1 MLENKKEQLEELN
14 ETKKEIV
21 KTLFY
26 YNSQLLDIAGVIDE
40 ERSNWLIVI
49 CHSLANELKQ
59 VNDKIKAIEWIYR
72 KDFNFYKD

>member
-1 MLENKKEQLEELN
+1 MLENKKEQLVELN
-14 ETKKEIV
+14 KTKKSIV

-26 YNSQLLDIAGVIDE
+26 YNSQLLEIIDE

-49 CHSLANELKQ
+49 CNSLANELKQ
-59 VNDKIKAIEWIYR
+59 VNDKIKDIEWVYR

>member
-1 MLENKKEQLEELN
+1 MLENKKEQLVELN
-14 ETKKEIV
+14 KTKKSIV

-26 YNSQLLDIAGVIDE
+26 YNSQLLEIIDE

-59 VNDKIKAIEWIYR
+59 VNDKIKLIEWVYR